1 MEPYNFKGG
10 EELPN
15 MYSVC
20 AVWWKNPSE
29 SGGEKISLAPYS
41 PTQLIFK

>member
-1 MEPYNFKGG
+1 MESYNFKGG

-15 MYSVC
+15 MYSMC
-20 AVWWKNPSE
+20 TVWWKNPSE
-29 SGGEKISLAPYS
+29 SGGEKITLAPCS